1 LTSLRRVTKVTVQT
15 IWRLVVGGTTG
26 RYLAQCLCCAG
37 VENCGSG
44 DLRPHAS
51 CWDGMATLTTSNNSF
66 QGTQFIVASEVMHKF
81 MGMVERVARHI
92 GTVLIIGETGTGKER
107 IAHAILEHSLRCSK
121 PFVDINCA
129 ALPENLVE
137 SELFGYEKGAFSG
150 ADTDKPGL
158 FELAHLG
165 TVFLDEIGEL
175 DLKVQVKLL
184 RVLDRA
190 PYYRL
195 GGHRKITADVR
206 VVAATNRDLKEE
218 VRAGRFRKD
227 LYHRLSQFELCVP
240 PLRDRPEDVLALAN
254 HFLAQGENGLKFS
267 PDALRILQSYPWP
280 GNVRELQNVV
290 GKIMVR
296 ASGPEIGASE
306 VRQELTSAHSN
317 DHGPVES
324 TLSDTRLDSLETQ
337 MEAQAI
343 ARALEATGGHRGQA
357 AAQLGISRRTLSRK
371 LREYGLSPAR
381 QVAPAGL
388 GSLSYEQQQSF
399 RAEVKLPVSL
409 VTAESHELTCAAA
422 NLSAGGM
429 GLEGLTTVLGYQSG
443 LRVRFRTPGS
453 DTDVEVL
460 ARLAWVGMHGRAG
473 ITFTDVSPAVRQ
485 EIKLWLHRKMAEEGW
500 TVQPEPPGQ
509 STD

>member
-1 LTSLRRVTKVTVQT
+1 
-15 IWRLVVGGTTG
+15 
-26 RYLAQCLCCAG
+26 
-37 VENCGSG
+37 
-44 DLRPHAS
+44 
-51 CWDGMATLTTSNNSF
+51 MATLTTSNNPVD
-66 QGTQFIVASEVMHKF
+66 GTRFIVASEVMHKY
-81 MGMVERVARHI
+81 MGMVERVARHV
-92 GTVLIIGETGTGKER
+92 GTVLIVGETGTGKER
-107 IAHAILEHSLRCSK
+107 IAHAIHEHSMRSSK

-165 TVFLDEIGEL
+165 TIFLDEIGEL

-206 VVAATNRDLKEE
+206 VVAATNRNLKEE
-218 VRAGRFRKD
+218 VSSGRFRKD

-240 PLRDRPEDVLALAN
+240 PLRERPEDIVALAK
-254 HFLAQGENGLKFS
+254 HFLAQGASGFTFS
-267 PDALRILQSYPWP
+267 PDALRVLQSYSWP

-290 GKIMVR
+290 GKITVL
-296 ASGPEIGASE
+296 APGPEIGASE
-306 VRQELTSAHSN
+306 VQQEITNAHTN
-317 DHGPVES
+317 DSGQVES
-324 TLSDTRLDSLETQ
+324 TSCDTRLDSLGSQ
-337 MEAQAI
+337 MEAQTI
-343 ARALEATGGHRGQA
+343 EKALENSGGHRGQA

-381 QVAPAGL
+381 QAAPVAL
-388 GSLSYEQQQSF
+388 GSLSYEQQQCF
-399 RAEVKLPVSL
+399 RAETKVRASL
-409 VTAESHELTCAAA
+409 VTAEGQELTCTAA

-443 LRVRFRTPGS
+443 LRVRFRFPDS
-453 DTDVEVL
+453 DPTVEVL
-460 ARLAWVGMHGRAG
+460 ARLAWVGTHGRAG

-485 EIKLWLHRKMAEEGW
+485 EIERWLHQKMAEEGW
-500 TVQPEPPGQ
+500 TVQPEPPEELA
-509 STD
+509 D